1 VNKYHAVLQA
11 EFNSF
16 TLAVRDATPESFLE
30 YKLKYTFK
38 QYLDT
43 SENIQSHPQ
52 RRYALANMK
61 KKQLELEKKQ
71 SDSAPD
77 QGEDDDSK
85 RQSKTSK
92 HTSKPYAKPPD
103 NAIKPPANATK
114 PPANANKPAANATKP
129 VSNVTKPPANLAN
142 PSTSAPVPAAND
154 VLTEALKNLPLNEQY
169 IGGIRGMIA
178 SIMKKRSRHPSLN
191 TRTLIS
197 IRHQ

>member
-142 PSTSAPVPAAND
+142 D
-154 VLTEALKNLPLNEQY
+154 VLTEALKNLPLNEQD